1 MEGMGAKA
9 QEAKDTVYQVKLI
22 SMEEKGALAERC
34 GLQVRYEVKSEIYG
48 CCIKLLTGSA
58 EVRDRWMESFYFISQ
73 NIRSHARLYV
83 VSDPE
88 MGDDLVFY
96 DPQSKTAFLV
106 NVTYYGWIKS
116 LALSA
121 AGDVLEDQHGIYS
134 VHGACLDLRGRGIC
148 LLGGSGAG
156 KTTHTYGLLRRPET
170 RVVSDDWFFARI
182 YGDDVLAFGSEKNFY
197 IRAELSEIWRE
208 FSGLIEKAEFDGEGR
223 GVVDLRLAIGKGR
236 ILPLTTLSAVIV
248 LKRDPNDEVITRRL
262 SPGEALSILEEDGY
276 FNPHLL
282 VKGEF
287 KGSLRSGFFRE
298 LFSRVPAFIV
308 NTVNEPEESQR
319 AIGDLLSESLRLDG
333 GLPEDGR

>member
-1 MEGMGAKA
+1 MGAKA

-83 VSDPE
+83 VSDPV

-134 VHGACLDLRGRGIC
+134 VHGACLDLRGPGLC
-148 LLGGSGAG
+148 PLGGPGAG
-156 KTTHTYGLLRRPET
+156 KPPPTHRLRGGPRT
-170 RVVSDDWFFARI
+170 RVVAR
-182 YGDDVLAFGSEKNFY
+182 GGVRLGFVFSPVGAKPGAEPDAKARAATVAAAREMRGAADLVVGVSPWGSMAEEAFLTANPDVFDVLLGAGHGFGTPAMPQPVPRTLWARAHTKGRTISRLDIVLPVKKAGAPWLPGEDHQ
-197 IRAELSEIWRE
+197 AELLNPDYTVPGDPDIAI
-208 FSGLIEKAEFDGEGR
+208 LGETPT
-223 GVVDLRLAIGKGR
+223 VAA
-236 ILPLTTLSAVIV
+236 TTPKVTTAT
-248 LKRDPNDEVITRRL
+248 P
-262 SPGEALSILEEDGY
+262 
-276 FNPHLL
+276 
-282 VKGEF
+282 
-287 KGSLRSGFFRE
+287 
-298 LFSRVPAFIV
+298 
-308 NTVNEPEESQR
+308 
-319 AIGDLLSESLRLDG
+319 
-333 GLPEDGR
+333 

>member
-1 MEGMGAKA
+1 MAA
-9 QEAKDTVYQVKLI
+9 QAREAQDMAYQVKLI
-22 SMEEKGALAERC
+22 SKEEKGDLAERYC
-34 GLQVRYEVKSEIYG
+34 LQVRYEVKSEIYG
-48 CCIKLLTGSA
+48 CCIKLLTGSE
-58 EVRDRWMESFYFISQ
+58 EVRDRWEESFYNISQ

-88 MGDDLVFY
+88 MGEDRVFY

-208 FSGLIEKAEFDGEGR
+208 FGGLIEKAEFDEEGR

-236 ILPLTTLSAVIV
+236 ILPLTTLSVVII
-248 LKRDPNDEVITRRL
+248 LKRDPEDEVIKRRL
-262 SPGEALSILEEDGY
+262 SPGEALSILEENGY
-276 FNPHLL
+276 YNPHLL
-282 VKGEF
+282 VKDEF
-287 KGSLRSGFFRE
+287 KGALRSGFFRE
-298 LFSRVPAFIV
+298 LFTRVPVFMV
-308 NTVNEPEESQR
+308 NTVRTPEESQR
-319 AIGDLLSESLRLDG
+319 AIGDLISEALRQEG
-333 GLPEDGR
+333 GLMGGGR